1 MRKCPICGS
10 LDFDEE
16 TACGICGTIFSEFKH
31 TTHAQ
36 SSHPVTRLSLRVKKA
51 LGFLSG
57 GVIVLLALFLFT
69 TTVTGSIIGFIAL
82 LVGVSAMIAS
92 ASSFKRELGP
102 PRTLNEFAY
111 RRGDLLEIEEEERRR
126 KKAEEQV
133 SGTAEPQETEDAW
146 TDEKEDGN

>member
-1 MRKCPICGS
+1 
-10 LDFDEE
+10 
-16 TACGICGTIFSEFKH
+16 
-31 TTHAQ
+31 
-36 SSHPVTRLSLRVKKA
+36 
-51 LGFLSG
+51 
-57 GVIVLLALFLFT
+57 
-69 TTVTGSIIGFIAL
+69 
-82 LVGVSAMIAS
+82 MIAS